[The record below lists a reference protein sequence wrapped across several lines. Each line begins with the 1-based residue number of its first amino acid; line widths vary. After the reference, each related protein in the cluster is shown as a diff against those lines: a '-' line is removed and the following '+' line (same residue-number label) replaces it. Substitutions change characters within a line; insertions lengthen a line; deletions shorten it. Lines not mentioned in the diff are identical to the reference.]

1 MTRNAYLPLVIA
13 HRGASG
19 YRPEHSRAAV
29 QLAIEQGADAIEPDL
44 VATRDGVLVVR
55 HDNELSITTDVA
67 SHGEFL
73 ERRRS
78 AVIDGQ
84 RLTGW
89 FTEDFTWAEL
99 STLSV
104 RERLPRVRPGN
115 TAYDGREPLLRLHDL
130 LQIVRGHPLLVV
142 AELKHATHFASIGL
156 PLHQLLLDQL
166 GDFPRE
172 RLIVESFELTALEQL
187 ARLGLT
193 SRLVYL
199 VEAQGAPADRP
210 HASYVDSLTD
220 PGLAFLAGRVHGISV
235 GKNLILGPDAG
246 GGASSLVDRA
256 HAAGLSIF
264 TWTLRAE
271 NRFLLKEHRLPGSP
285 RSWGDW
291 RLEFS
296 RIFESGVDGVFADQP
311 DLALAARAAS
321 DVGGRA

>member
-1 MTRNAYLPLVIA
+1 MIA

-99 STLSV
+99 STLTV

-235 GKNLILGPDAG
+235 GKNLVLGPDSG

-296 RIFESGVDGVFADQP
+296 RIFETGVDGVFADQP